1 MTFAMAILLLRAT
14 TIPAAF
20 AFECEAYG
28 GVVTGTI
35 ARIRSVGKMAHDELV
50 APHQFPPAI
59 FRHSVWLDVRF
70 TLSYR
75 DVEDLLAERGLDVWY
90 ETARR
95 WVLKLGRCSPK
106 NFAVDSRSQRLDGK
120 IPHAR
125 ECVGQRHGDCPRW

>member
-1 MTFAMAILLLRAT
+1 VSKVAINAMTFAMAILLPRAT

-75 DVEDLLAERGLDVWY
+75 DVEDLLAELWMSGTKRRG
-90 ETARR
+90 
-95 WVLKLGRCSPK
+95 
-106 NFAVDSRSQRLDGK
+106 DGF
-120 IPHAR
+120 
-125 ECVGQRHGDCPRW
+125 